1 MAKQAKPKT
10 YIVRGT
16 INDINLRFYEA
27 YDPAFLFN
35 KALALHCITTDKDR
49 FSNAL
54 SECEGAKPYLND
66 QYFGS
71 LRAELHFLESHQFE
85 AFFAL
90 MLAVF
95 QDKPH
100 WLYLTE
106 YTNAQVKAAAQQFI
120 DKEIV
125 ALTGG
130 MLDNERAFA
139 QWAFYY
145 GQQPVD
151 DALTDWWHRN
161 LDNACWL
168 VRRMAT
174 RYLTAPEYNAYKHGM
189 RIIARPSLWSLND
202 PEDPEN
208 PIIIHQESE
217 DSITYLDVRDIGE
230 GGLTLREVTKQFN
243 PAESFYYLEQMY
255 YMLLVMTKV
264 RHAKLAGIEDLGNL
278 PVRWFAD
285 LDKDSVERLS
295 FGNASL
301 TMAL

>member
-1 MAKQAKPKT
+1 MAKQAKTKT

-16 INDINLRFYEA
+16 IDDINLRFYEA

-35 KALALHCITTDKDR
+35 KALTLHSITTDKDR
-49 FSNAL
+49 FTEAL
-54 SECEGAKPYLND
+54 GSREDMRPYIND

-90 MLAVF
+90 ILAAF

-106 YTNAQVKAAAQQFI
+106 YTNAQVKTAAQQFI
-120 DKEIV
+120 DEDIA

-139 QWAFYY
+139 RWAFYY
-145 GQQPVD
+145 GHEPVD

-168 VRRMAT
+168 VRRMAK
-174 RYLTAPEYNAYKHGM
+174 RYLTAPEYNGYKHGM
-189 RIIARPSLWSLND
+189 RIMARPSSWSLGD
-202 PEDPEN
+202 PEDP
-208 PIIIHQESE
+208 IIHQESE
-217 DSITYLDVRDIGE
+217 DSITYLDVQDIGE

-243 PAESFYYLEQMY
+243 PTESFYYLEQMY

-264 RHAKLAGIEDLGNL
+264 RHAKFAGVTDLNNL

-285 LDKDSVERLS
+285 LDKDFIERLS
-295 FGNASL
+295 VGNASL